1 MICACVW
8 GSLRDQNVHRRTMY
22 VNKAKGRPLMNIL
35 VENSVPLTLD
45 SQADRFHTSS
55 SHPTRRGA
63 GTVVPCTS
71 SEYTSEVPVS
81 RPRSPLTTSARA
93 SSTETSTSPN
103 IVSRLQQLHGLTKKK
118 LYGSANYPPR
128 TPFFTDERP
137 DTGSYR
143 VPAQPLIPLDVEEY
157 IDHNYSLS
165 NSGGKAQT
173 GAREGRKIRLMQ
185 RNAMGPQPF
194 RRGKTLSSNRVLPDA
209 QSSSSLSSPLNND
222 HSTTAHMI
230 IDPLAASYNTFG
242 PSTHLPVTTHGL
254 CKPPVD
260 ATTAT
265 IARGS
270 WNTWEQTVSQDSYH
284 PQSPYQWGTYLGPI
298 SSHTQKSWHPE
309 GDDNA
314 GETRTYL
321 PIAPPYLSL
330 DLSDTGVNFGKSS
343 VTLQENRLNGC
354 MIDVNV
360 APVTMNEGAS
370 PPITAEKVVP
380 QLSEGFS
387 YESISRLESSNLL
400 PQFHHTSSSSLSAM
414 INPRL
419 DTRRSPLQDYTGESQ
434 FSNA

>member
-8 GSLRDQNVHRRTMY
+8 GSLRDQIVRRRTMY

-45 SQADRFHTSS
+45 SQAVRFHTSS

-81 RPRSPLTTSARA
+81 RPRSPSTTSTRA
-93 SSTETSTSPN
+93 SSTETSTSLN
-103 IVSRLQQLHGLTKKK
+103 IVSHLQQLHGLTKKK

-137 DTGSYR
+137 ETSSYR
-143 VPAQPLIPLDVEEY
+143 VPTQPLIPLDVEEY
-157 IDHNYSLS
+157 INHNHPLS

-173 GAREGRKIRLMQ
+173 RAREGRKTRLMQ
-185 RNAMGPQPF
+185 RNAMGSQPA

-209 QSSSSLSSPLNND
+209 QPSSSLSSPLNVG
-222 HSTTAHMI
+222 HSATAHM

-242 PSTHLPVTTHGL
+242 PSTHLLVTTHGP
-254 CKPPVD
+254 CKTPVD
-260 ATTAT
+260 TTIAT
-265 IARGS
+265 IAECS
-270 WNTWEQTVSQDSYH
+270 WDNWEQTVSQDSHH
-284 PQSPYQWGTYLGPI
+284 PQSSCQWGTYLGSI
-298 SSHTQKSWHPE
+298 NSHAQESWHPE

-330 DLSDTGVNFGKSS
+330 DLSDTDVNFSKSS
-343 VTLQENRLNGC
+343 VNLQENRLNQS

-360 APVTMNEGAS
+360 ASVTMNEGAS
-370 PPITAEKVVP
+370 PPITAEGVVP

-387 YESISRLESSNLL
+387 YGSISRLESPNLL

-419 DTRRSPLQDYTGESQ
+419 DTRRSPPEDRTGESH